1 MADQELN
8 IQPVLAWLDAGAPGA
23 PRPEDVLNRFCRA
36 LLACGLSLHRVAVF
50 VRTLHPNVA
59 GRGFFWRA
67 DREEVE
73 VDVQAHGTRSRTEYV
88 ADLESLTPS

>member
-8 IQPVLAWLDAGAPGA
+8 IQPVLAWLDAGAPRA
-23 PRPEDVLNRFCRA
+23 PLSEDVLNRFCRA
-36 LLACGLSLHRVAVF
+36 LLACDMSLHRVAVF

-73 VDVQAHGTRSRTEYV
+73 VDSAEDG
-88 ADLESLTPS
+88 